1 MARVDFDVHGAHASR
16 QDVVAMHVEDVVT
29 LEADILE
36 GDAAGFISGGHLVP
50 TAHFDVIG

>member
-1 MARVDFDVHGAHASR
+1 
-16 QDVVAMHVEDVVT
+16 MHVEDVVT